1 MKFFHLCHF
10 KMKKEKENISE
21 LKQFYEVE
29 HLSLHTISCITGIS
43 TYRVAKL
50 LKEAGVVTSRA
61 SLSSEGKAQAKKLHD
76 EIKQLEQALKKPLPH
91 FQLTQRFNSADGD

>member
-1 MKFFHLCHF
+1 MTLSTQKQGAICPS
-10 KMKKEKENISE
+10 KMKKAKENISE

-61 SLSSEGKAQAKKLHD
+61 SPVIRGQSCCYRRISEW
-76 EIKQLEQALKKPLPH
+76 
-91 FQLTQRFNSADGD
+91 R